1 MKSTNCNKQD
11 GSYIFVNT
19 NFKRKGEPIFV
30 LAFLEAKR
38 RISITDE
45 LASTNQ
51 EELFQNIGAYVKN
64 HYVKNHY
71 VQNNGD
77 LGTWGK
83 IINYQVHLQDKVYL
97 FDIKG
102 NHLENAASVIEN
114 CATMGLK

>member
-1 MKSTNCNKQD
+1 MKSTNCNKQH
-11 GSYIFVNT
+11 GNYIFVNT

-45 LASTNQ
+45 LAASTNQ
-51 EELFQNIGAYVKN
+51 EELFQIIGAYVKN
-64 HYVKNHY
+64 HYE
-71 VQNNGD
+71 QNNGD

-83 IINYQVHLQDKVYL
+83 IVNYQVHLQDKVYL

-102 NHLENAASVIEN
+102 NHLDNEVPVPEN
-114 CATMGLK
+114 CATMSLK

>member
-1 MKSTNCNKQD
+1 MKSTNCNKQH

-30 LAFLEAKR
+30 LAFLETKR

-45 LASTNQ
+45 LASINQ
-51 EELFQNIGAYVKN
+51 EELFQNIGAYVKS
-64 HYVKNHY
+64 HY
-71 VQNNGD
+71 VQNNGN

-83 IINYQVHLQDKVYL
+83 IVNYQVHLQDKVYL

-114 CATMGLK
+114 CATMSLK